1 MLNKTLLSSAAVIL
15 TVVGAQA
22 ADLPSKKA
30 APATYVKICD
40 AYGAGFF
47 YIPGTDTCV
56 KLGGYVRAEYQ
67 YTPGKDVAVITS
79 NSGTAAATA
88 LSTAVVV
95 TTGTLPTLPSA
106 ATSPTGGTVT
116 YLGVT
121 NQAGAYTAVN
131 SNTLPVAG
139 GVTAGD
145 RLYFSKFTPAYLT
158 PSTAGIAQKAAGM
171 SETGM
176 EIRGRI
182 DVDAR
187 SATSMG
193 TARTFIRLRA
203 ANTSGIRN
211 TSMVNNGIAGM
222 ADASSTGI
230 SIESAFVQWAGFTF
244 GVAPENYAMMPSQIY
259 GANPWA
265 GFPNGMKQI
274 AYTATLGGGVSATV
288 AIEDKSDFGYSSG
301 PSQGVY
307 LNRLAT
313 AANLVANVRL
323 DQAWGFAAVHGM
335 VGNNGLTDYAGNNP
349 STTGG
354 SGATGSTNSLIGAG
368 PLGFADAYT
377 SSLLGTPGITAIPST
392 QAYYGETLPGQKTFG
407 GYAVGGTVSFKLP
420 MIAAG
425 DQIWFTAN
433 YAHGMLGALASAG
446 GLSTMASA
454 SAKRLLGGIV
464 RVDQNLMITSG
475 NGTTATPYTIGTVN
489 GWNVAAAMTHYWAAQ
504 WRSNFSAGYIEINP
518 PTSTAAAY
526 DKSATA
532 MGAYSLPQWG
542 KGKMWEVAGSLIYSP
557 AKDFDIGVEL
567 QYANIKNAVQN
578 TANAVAGGCAASGCT
593 TALTGTALTIN
604 PDFLKNN
611 NISAKLRVERSF

>member
-67 YTPGKDVAVITS
+67 YTPGKDTAVVTGNAFTAQSTS
-79 NSGTAAATA
+79 STAWAPSSSAVTAALTGGGSYTLTSGTAGDVTAFNTANAAAITA
-88 LSTAVVV
+88 GTMTTAVAVANAP
-95 TTGTLPTLPSA
+95 TTYNLTTA
-106 ATSPTGGTVT
+106 ANYTRATS
-116 YLGVT
+116 
-121 NQAGAYTAVN
+121 A
-131 SNTLPVAG
+131 
-139 GVTAGD
+139 
-145 RLYFSKFTPAYLT
+145 
-158 PSTAGIAQKAAGM
+158 IAQKAAAM

-176 EIRGRI
+176 EMRGRI

-211 TSMVNNGIAGM
+211 TGTVNNGIWTM
-222 ADASSTGI
+222 ADASTTGI

-244 GVAPENYAMMPSQIY
+244 GVAPENYSMMPSQIY

-288 AIEDKSDFGYSSG
+288 ALEDKSDFGYSSG

-313 AANLVANVRL
+313 AANIVANVRL

-335 VGNNGLTDYAGNNP
+335 VGNNGLTGSYDKNP
-349 STTGG
+349 N
-354 SGATGSTNSLIGAG
+354 ATGASIAAITNSLIGSA
-368 PLGFADAYT
+368 PLGFSDAYY
-377 SSLLGTPGITAIPST
+377 SAFVPTPGNASSSA
-392 QAYYGETLPGQKTFG
+392 AYGTISADQKTFG
-407 GYAVGGTVSFKLP
+407 GYAVGGTVNFKLP

-433 YAHGMLGALASAG
+433 YAHGMLGALLSGG

-454 SAKRLLGGIV
+454 SAKRLLGGIT

-475 NGTTATPYTIGTVN
+475 NGTNASPYAVGTVN
-489 GWNVAAAMTHYWAAQ
+489 GWNVATAMTHYWAAQ
-504 WRSNFSAGYIEINP
+504 WRSNFSAGYVEINP
-518 PTSTAAAY
+518 PTSTANVV
-526 DKSATA
+526 DKYLGTT
-532 MGAYSLPQWG
+532 SLPQWG

-567 QYANIKNAVQN
+567 QYANMKNAVQN
-578 TANAVAGGCAASGCT
+578 TATAVSGCT
-593 TALTGTALTIN
+593 GATPTATCTTAGTALTIN
-604 PDFLKNN
+604 PDFLKSN
-611 NISAKLRVERSF
+611 NISAKLRVERAF